1 MKKNELL
8 KLIESLEDE
17 AEVLDTLKEHEEIK
31 SLAKDFNVNEIAL
44 EDFTKLLQENPTIKG
59 YWTSEKDRAVSKGVN
74 TFKENNLQKL
84 IDEAIKS
91 KSNEGKTP
99 EQIALEEIQAKYE
112 AMEKQMKMKDLE
124 SKYKDTLSEKG
135 LDTRLMKFIL
145 SENEEDITKNIEF
158 FTDIISS
165 NTNLKVNERLNES
178 SYKPKNNKDLNNN
191 KTMTKEELLNK
202 GIFYVSKFQEE
213 NPEEYKLIMN
223 S

>member
-1 MKKNELL
+1 MKKSELL

-31 SLAKDFNVNEIAL
+31 SLANDFDVDKIAL
-44 EDFTKLLQENPTIKG
+44 EDFTKLLQENKEIKG

-84 IDEAIKS
+84 IDEAIKA
-91 KSNEGKTP
+91 KSNEGKTQ
-99 EQIALEEIQAKYE
+99 EQIALEEIKAKYE
-112 AMEKQMKMKDLE
+112 AMEKQMKIKELE
-124 SKYKDTLSEKG
+124 SKYKDTLVEKG
-135 LDTRLMKFIL
+135 LDTRLMKFIIA
-145 SENEEDITKNIEF
+145 ENEEDITKNIDF
-158 FTDIISS
+158 FNEIISS

-202 GIFYVSKFQEE
+202 DYKFIQEFANT
-213 NPEEYKLIMN
+213 NPDEYKAIMSN
-223 S
+223 

>member
-99 EQIALEEIQAKYE
+99 EQIALEEIQKKYE

>member
-17 AEVLDTLKEHEEIK
+17 AEVLDVLKENEEIK
-31 SLAKDFNVNEIAL
+31 SLAKDFDVNAIAL
-44 EDFTKLLQENPTIKG
+44 EDFTKLLQENSTIKG

-99 EQIALEEIQAKYE
+99 EKIALEEIQAKYE

>member
-8 KLIESLEDE
+8 EL
-17 AEVLDTLKEHEEIK
+17 LKEIGDDQEINETILGIEDFAK
-31 SLAKDFNVNEIAL
+31 SSEFDVNKLTL
-44 EDFTKLLQENPTIKG
+44 EDFKKVITDNKEIHG
-59 YWTSEKDRAVSKGVN
+59 YYTSEKDRAVSKGIE
-74 TFKENNLQKL
+74 TFKTNNLQNL
-84 IDEAIKS
+84 IAEAVKA

-99 EQIALEEIQAKYE
+99 EQIKLEEIQAKYE

-145 SENEEDITKNIEF
+145 SEDEEDITKNIEF
-158 FTDIISS
+158 FNEIISS

-191 KTMTKEELLNK
+191 KTMTKDEL
-202 GIFYVSKFQEE
+202 VSKGYKFMQEYQQQ
-213 NPEEYKLIMN
+213 NPEEYKTIMESN
-223 S
+223 

>member
-8 KLIESLEDE
+8 KLIENLEDE
-17 AEVLDTLKEHEEIK
+17 AEVLDTIKEHEEIK
-31 SLAKDFNVNEIAL
+31 SLAKDFDVNGIAL
-44 EDFTKLLQENPTIKG
+44 EDFTKLLQENKEIKG

-178 SYKPKNNKDLNNN
+178 SYKPKNNKDLNI
-191 KTMTKEELLNK
+191 KTMTKDELLK
-202 GIFYVSKFQEE
+202 MGFIEQQKFANE
-213 NPEEYKLIMN
+213 NPEEYEEIMK
-223 S
+223 

>member
-31 SLAKDFNVNEIAL
+31 SLAKDFDVNAIAL
-44 EDFTKLLQENPTIKG
+44 EDFTKLLQENKEIKG

-165 NTNLKVNERLNES
+165 NTNAKVNERLNNA

-191 KTMTKEELLNK
+191 KTMTKDELLSK
-202 GIFYVSKFQEE
+202 GYEFMKEFKES
-213 NPEEYKLIMN
+213 NPEEYNTIMSN
-223 S
+223 